1 LERQSVARRPDTA
14 ALGPELDHEPRTLV
28 RPIDDGDHQLGRR
41 SAPAA
46 LVEYGDY
53 ECPFCAQAAG
63 PVRDLIERFGDD
75 LLYVFRHFPLVSQHP
90 HAFHAAVAAE
100 AAGAQGRFWEMHDR
114 LLANQRGLAAADL
127 LAHARAIG
135 LELPSFEAAL
145 ADPELA
151 DRVRRDAASGLRS
164 GVLGTPTFF
173 VNGRRLEG
181 GLREAELEAAIR
193 AALRSGATGRPGDP
207 RQ

>member
-1 LERQSVARRPDTA
+1 VERQSVARRPDTA
-14 ALGPELDHEPRTLV
+14 ALGAELDDEPLTLV

-63 PVRDLIERFGDD
+63 PVGDLIDRFGDD

-100 AAGAQGRFWEMHDR
+100 AAGAQSRFWEMHDR
-114 LLANQRGLAAADL
+114 LLANQRALGPADL
-127 LAHARAIG
+127 VAHARAIG
-135 LELPSFEAAL
+135 LDVPSFESSV

-151 DRVRRDAASGLRS
+151 DRVRRDAAGGLRS

-173 VNGRRLEG
+173 VNGRRIEG
-181 GLREAELEAAIR
+181 GLREAELEGAIR
-193 AALRSGATGRPGDP
+193 AALRAAPGDP
-207 RQ
+207 GGRAQ